1 MDAARCQS
9 HRLADREREGR
20 QVRRVPVLEIGNP
33 EANWAA
39 RNVAFAGSSSKERG
53 LRFWLKRAKFNEWF
67 GPDSKPA
74 VRVVMEVVDSSD
86 EEKEGE
92 E

>member
-1 MDAARCQS
+1 
-9 HRLADREREGR
+9 
-20 QVRRVPVLEIGNP
+20 
-33 EANWAA
+33 
-39 RNVAFAGSSSKERG
+39 
-53 LRFWLKRAKFNEWF
+53 LKRAKFNEWF